1 MSKRLPE
8 HLDPWRFADLGET
21 FAGSVALQD
30 LSRLRESLLDDQGR
44 ASFELEFY
52 RDERRRACL
61 KGRVEATLLLEC
73 QRCLK
78 AVRLKVSSDTAI
90 AFVEGFDEAEQ
101 LPEALDPWMVEDQ
114 RVSLQD
120 LIEDELL
127 LALPQ
132 VAMHPADECTATDT
146 GARGDTAIEAA
157 DEAERENPFAIL
169 SGLKATKD

>member
-8 HLDPWRFADLGET
+8 HLDPWRFADLGEA

-78 AVRLKVSSDTAI
+78 AVLLKVSSDTAI

-127 LALPQ
+127 LGLAPSGDASWLMSALQLTQALGLIRRLRQQTRQSARIRLPSS
-132 VAMHPADECTATDT
+132 AD
-146 GARGDTAIEAA
+146 
-157 DEAERENPFAIL
+157 
-169 SGLKATKD
+169 